1 MVGIIELTGTT
12 PKAEPIVTPPIP
24 SAVGAGT
31 LLANPQL
38 FMFIVVLEIAG
49 LWELVGTE
57 ETARAPGRGRGLE
70 ERHLED
76 HLVHEAGLARTCPAQ
91 EALRLMLPAAVSSP
105 WLVC

>member
-38 FMFIVVLEIAG
+38 FMFIVVCWKLRGCGNLLEPRKLQGHPVAG
-49 LWELVGTE
+49 VASKSGIWKTIWCM
-57 ETARAPGRGRGLE
+57 R
-70 ERHLED
+70 
-76 HLVHEAGLARTCPAQ
+76 PA
-91 EALRLMLPAAVSSP
+91 LPEHV
-105 WLVC
+105 LHRKLFG